1 VEQLTRKERLVLGLI
16 PAGCKQAVHKRRL
29 AELTGL
35 SEREAREIIYHLVVE
50 HGLPIGSSTEPGAG
64 GYFIIKTAE
73 DMVIATRHL
82 KPRAVKIFKRARAL
96 EKIAQSMFDRHFKL
110 VLDK

>member
-1 VEQLTRKERLVLGLI
+1 MTRKERLVLGLI
-16 PAGCKQAVHKRRL
+16 PIGSKQAIHKRRL

-64 GYFIIKTAE
+64 GYFIITSAE
-73 DMVIATRHL
+73 DMEIATRHL
-82 KPRAVKIFKRARAL
+82 KPRAAKIFKRARAL
-96 EKIAQSMFDRHFKL
+96 EKLAQQMFNRQLKL
-110 VLDK
+110 VLEE